1 MSPILD
7 VVAPRLLA
15 PAIMFAAA
23 LIVKGYTDVG
33 EGFSAGVIVALAIG
47 LRYVTLGP
55 GRADRTLP
63 FARRADVIAAA
74 GLLIAFAFG
83 FVGLLFGE
91 PPFTHHPLPGEDVTK
106 IGTLELTTAVG
117 FDVGLFLLVS
127 GSLVGLIRTLTTQLA
142 DDDEGDG
149 GSPSPGEPT
158 GLDER

>member
-15 PAIMFAAA
+15 PAIMVALA

-55 GRADRTLP
+55 GRADRSLP
-63 FARRADVIAAA
+63 FVRRADVVAAT
-74 GLLIAFAFG
+74 GLLIAFGFG

-91 PPFTHHPLPGEDVTK
+91 PPFTHHPLPDEPVVT

-117 FDVGLFLLVS
+117 FDLGLFLLVV
-127 GSLVGLIRTLTTQLA
+127 GSLVMLIRSLTSLLP
-142 DDDEGDG
+142 DDSFAIDAEAEEAG
-149 GSPSPGEPT
+149 P
-158 GLDER
+158 